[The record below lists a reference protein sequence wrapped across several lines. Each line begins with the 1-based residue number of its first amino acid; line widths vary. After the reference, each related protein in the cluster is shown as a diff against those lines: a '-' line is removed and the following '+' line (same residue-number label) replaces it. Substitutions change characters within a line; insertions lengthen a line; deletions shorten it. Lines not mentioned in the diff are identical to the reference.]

1 MGCAKQKA
9 AQKAKF
15 DAMALAKKSLQEKD
29 FKKASK
35 LVQATMKSCIGA
47 KGEVKSAQTALAK
60 AHKRTKTW
68 ETKIRTC
75 VEKASKEKSHKKEK
89 GRKNELA
96 AKEKEV
102 AAKKERKIKAEKKA
116 KKAKEAK
123 K

>member
-1 MGCAKQKA
+1 MG
-9 AQKAKF
+9 
-15 DAMALAKKSLQEKD
+15 AKKSLQEKD

-60 AHKRTKTW
+60 AHKSTKTW

-96 AKEKEV
+96 AK
-102 AAKKERKIKAEKKA
+102 AAKA
-116 KKAKEAK
+116 KKMRLQQRRRRLQRRRSERSKQRRKPK
-123 K
+123 KQRR